1 MSAREELAR
10 LDGATLE
17 RRRLPGWPRWLTAPV
32 LIGGSMVAFWLLVA
46 VTVDLWAPFDPIEP
60 VAARLQEPSA
70 KHLMGT
76 DALGRDV
83 FTRVLYGSRS
93 SIPVAAVVI
102 TIAVVV
108 GCVIGAVSGLFA
120 GWVDAVLMRASDMT
134 LAFPPILL
142 AMTVTAALGPGIR
155 NALFAMV
162 IVWWPVYARLLR
174 AQVLAIKELDH
185 VTAATSIGV
194 SRWRLMIRHI
204 LPLAITPVLINATM
218 DFGQVVLLS
227 ASLSYI
233 GLGAVPP
240 QPEWGAMINEGAVR
254 FYDWWIAAAP
264 GLAILTVV
272 LGFNFVG
279 DGVRDF
285 LDPRTRSN

>member
-1 MSAREELAR
+1 MTAGGEVAT
-10 LDGATLE
+10 LDGVSLQ
-17 RRRLPGWPRWLTAPV
+17 RRSLGRPQWLTAPV
-32 LIGGSMVAFWLLVA
+32 LAGASIVAFWLFVA
-46 VTVDLWAPFDPIEP
+46 VTVDLWAPYDPIEP
-60 VAARLQEPSA
+60 VASRLQEPGSP
-70 KHLMGT
+70 HFMGT

-83 FTRVLYGSRS
+83 LTRTLYGSRN

-108 GCVIGAVSGLFA
+108 GCVIGAFAGLFG
-120 GWVDAVLMRASDMT
+120 GWVDAILMRASDMT

-174 AQVLAIKELDH
+174 AQVMVVKELDH
-185 VTAATSIGV
+185 VTAATSMGV
-194 SRWRLMIRHI
+194 TRWRLMGRHI
-204 LPLAITPVLINATM
+204 LPLAITPILINATM

-264 GLAILTVV
+264 GLAILSVV

-285 LDPRTRSN
+285 LDPRTRSR